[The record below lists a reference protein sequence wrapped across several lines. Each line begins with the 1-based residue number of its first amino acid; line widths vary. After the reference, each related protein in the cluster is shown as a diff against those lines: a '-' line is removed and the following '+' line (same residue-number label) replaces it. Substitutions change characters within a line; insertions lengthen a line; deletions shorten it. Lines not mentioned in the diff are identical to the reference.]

1 MELNDEILLDASRE
15 DVWAALNDPE
25 VLKACIPGCETLERV
40 SDTEFTSLVVVKVG
54 PIKARFAGK
63 VTLSDIVAPV
73 SYCLVGEGQ
82 GGVAGFA
89 KSDITVELV
98 AEEPAITLLRY
109 GVKANIGG
117 KIAQLGSRLID
128 STARRMAE
136 QFFAKFKEIV
146 CPTAVAEDCAGAAG
160 LAGSGVLLAAPSGL
174 TSGDHLRVSIVELRQ
189 FASQGTRHDQGD
201 RHAMDAAG
209 VSTGGWLRRLL
220 GRGHAPASAPG
231 ALKAQDGEHG
241 AGPAASH
248 KAAVI
253 TLNRPGQRNAVS
265 LAMWRDL
272 ATLFADL
279 GARTDIRAIVLTGA
293 GGTFSAGADISEFAQ
308 VRATVAQGEA
318 YERAVDACCDA
329 IAATP
334 KPTLAVIDGYC
345 MGGAC
350 HLAMACDFRW
360 TRSDARFG
368 IPAARLSVVYGVRG
382 VQRLL
387 ALVGLAATRHI
398 MFSAAQFDA
407 ATAHRIG
414 FVDGV
419 DADPMAAALAYAGG
433 LARNAP
439 LTIAGTKTMLNGLT
453 MDMGLLTAQV
463 VDAVVNRAVASDD
476 YRDARQAFVEK
487 RAPVFTGK

>member
-98 AEEPAITLLRY
+98 AEGPAITLLRY

-174 TSGDHLRVSIVELRQ
+174 TSGDHLLVSIVDLRQ
-189 FASQGTRHDQGD
+189 SALPGAGHRQGD
-201 RHAMDAAG
+201 GQATGEAHG
-209 VSTGGWLRRLL
+209 GGWFSRLL
-220 GRGHAPASAPG
+220 GRGHAAASRPSAPE
-231 ALKAQDGEHG
+231 AKDGER
-241 AGPAASH
+241 AVEPAASC

-253 TLNRPGQRNAVS
+253 TLNRPGLRNAVS

-272 ATLFADL
+272 ATLFAEL
-279 GARTDIRAIVLTGA
+279 GAQADIRAIVLTGA

-308 VRATVAQGEA
+308 VRATVAQGEE

-334 KPTLAVIDGYC
+334 KPTLAVINGYC
-345 MGGAC
+345 LGGAC

-360 TRSDARFG
+360 AGSGAGFG

-407 ATAHRIG
+407 AYARRIG

-419 DADPMAAALAYAGG
+419 DADPMAAALAYAAR
-433 LARNAP
+433 LADNAP
-439 LTIAGTKTMLNGLT
+439 LTIAGTKTLLSGLT
-453 MDMGLLTAQV
+453 MDMGLLTAQA

-476 YRDARQAFVEK
+476 YRDARLAFVEK

>member
-40 SDTEFTSLVVVKVG
+40 SDTEFISLVVVKVG
-54 PIKARFAGK
+54 PIKARFSGK

-98 AEEPAITLLRY
+98 AEGPAITLLRY

-146 CPTAVAEDCAGAAG
+146 CPTVVAEESSGVPG
-160 LAGSGVLLAAPSGL
+160 QAGSGVVLAAPSGL
-174 TSGDHLRVSIVELRQ
+174 TSGDHLLVSIVDLSQ
-189 FASQGTRHDQGD
+189 SASSGPQHGHGD
-201 RHAMDAAG
+201 RHAKGASHRA
-209 VSTGGWLRRLL
+209 TGGWFSRLL
-220 GRGHAPASAPG
+220 GRGHAPASGPGAPG
-231 ALKAQDGEHG
+231 AQDGER
-241 AGPAASH
+241 AMGPAASY

-272 ATLFADL
+272 ATLFTDL
-279 GARTDIRAIVLTGA
+279 GARADIRAIVLTGA
-293 GGTFSAGADISEFAQ
+293 GGTFSAGADISEFER
-308 VRATVAQGEA
+308 VRATVAQGEE

-334 KPTLAVIDGYC
+334 KPTLAVIEGYC

-360 TRSDARFG
+360 ARSDARFG

-398 MFSAAQFDA
+398 MLSAAQFDA
-407 ATAHRIG
+407 AYAHRIG
-414 FVDGV
+414 FADGV
-419 DADPMAAALAYAGG
+419 DTDPMAAALTYAGD

-439 LTIAGTKTMLNGLT
+439 LTIAGTKTLLNGLT

>member
-1 MELNDEILLDASRE
+1 MELNDEIRLDASRE

-25 VLKACIPGCETLERV
+25 VLKACIPGCESLERV

-54 PIKARFAGK
+54 PIKARFSGK

-89 KSDITVELV
+89 KSDITVELL
-98 AEEPAITLLRY
+98 AETPAITLLRY

-146 CPTAVAEDCAGAAG
+146 CPVADAEEPSGTAGQ
-160 LAGSGVLLAAPSGL
+160 AGSDAAAAAHTGL
-174 TSGDHLRVSIVELRQ
+174 TSGDHLRVSFVDLSPY
-189 FASQGTRHDQGD
+189 ASPGAGQGPGD
-201 RHAMDAAG
+201 LLATGGAHRC
-209 VSTGGWLRRLL
+209 GGWLRRLL
-220 GRGHAPASAPG
+220 GRGHTQQVPEAAARQT
-231 ALKAQDGEHG
+231 QDGARVAVPEACG
-241 AGPAASH
+241 R
-248 KAAVI
+248 AAVI
-253 TLNRPGQRNAVS
+253 TLNRPAQRNAVS
-265 LAMWRDL
+265 LAMWRDI
-272 ATLFADL
+272 ATLFAEL
-279 GARTDIRAIVLTGA
+279 GARPDIGAIVLTGA

-308 VRATVAQGEA
+308 VRATVEQGEE

-350 HLAMACDFRW
+350 HLAMACDFR
-360 TRSDARFG
+360 RAGSDARFG

-407 ATAHRIG
+407 AEARRIG
-414 FVDGV
+414 FVDGI
-419 DADPMAAALAYAGG
+419 DPNPMAAALAYAAG

-439 LTIAGTKTMLNGLT
+439 LTIAGTKTLLNGLT

-463 VDAVVNRAVASDD
+463 VDAVVNRAVASED
-476 YRDARQAFVEK
+476 YRDARQAFIEK
-487 RAPVFTGK
+487 RTPVFTGK